1 MSTQGKTWGMCFL
14 VAFFQVL
21 VYKYTMKINEV
32 TKTNKQALFEEL
44 DSSNDTGYDTKVLV
58 EVVEAHRADV
68 WEELTD
74 DAWEAMKKRIL
85 EKADA
90 KNGSDI

>member
-1 MSTQGKTWGMCFL
+1 
-14 VAFFQVL
+14 
-21 VYKYTMKINEV
+21 MKINEV

-74 DAWEAMKKRIL
+74 DSWEAMKKRIL